1 MRIAKKVLAIVLA
14 IVMVVGS
21 FVIATS
27 AADDKKI
34 YLSLKAQ
41 VMTGTGASQSEAL
54 KLDTQ
59 VPSTIRAS
67 AFSKQT
73 TDINTYK
80 STSSTLAYHDSS
92 EVITVNPGDM
102 VWITTSLKS
111 VGGVYPDAIQ
121 GQVFYDTN
129 VFTSVASLVTNTYIW
144 NAKNELYKH
153 SNSTLSGGVIY
164 GRATQD
170 FRDEYTPADFD
181 DAMDAQYNQYTWF
194 SAVDPGAVLA
204 NEEFPEM
211 VAAQNS
217 DLVTFPVYV
226 RTDAP
231 AGATAKIFTYNY
243 AKLSGTYL
251 PASDYSA
258 QFDMGDIYESP
269 IGYGPEMFDLTNAVL
284 TFKVAGG
291 EAELDYEE
299 LKAQIADYEGRD
311 GSVYT
316 EGTWA
321 DATAAYNTAKAL
333 VDAAESQDDID
344 NAANALKAALAAL
357 EAKPVL
363 DYTGINN
370 AIGSVPADLS
380 TYTTSTASAVS
391 TALANAES
399 VKASATT
406 QGELDNAATA
416 LNNAVTALEAKANF
430 NNLDSALDEAKD
442 IVNKG
447 YTAETWARLQNAIA
461 VAEAFDRDETGV
473 SQQPA
478 VTAAAEEIIDAI
490 EGLDKEVVLDYTAWN
505 AAVAK
510 IPANLEGYTPASVS
524 AYEADKAAADAAF
537 AAAVLAKDQTALDKA
552 AADLEAAIA
561 LLTAVADKDAL
572 KAAIDDTPEY
582 AADMYSNWDA
592 YAAALEAA
600 NTVYADPNASADAVA
615 NATSALVNAK
625 GALTVAP
632 ADYTAVED
640 AKDSVPADL
649 SAYTADSAKAVNDA
663 VAAVVYGKL
672 KTEQEAVNAM
682 AKAIVDAVEAL
693 EKLADYTAV
702 EDAIDAIPADLS
714 IYTDE
719 TVKAVKDAVAAVV
732 YGLGATQQDVV
743 NGYAADINTAV
754 GNLVEKDADYSAVT
768 EALGKVKA
776 LNRALYT
783 EASLA
788 DVDYAVSQVVEG
800 KKISEQE
807 AVNAMAAAINEALGN
822 LKLKPTEGYV
832 QETTSST
839 DVPYGMNT
847 FSVKV
852 EGRPNKIRFVVA
864 DNTDLTITFSRE
876 AARAVGSIVSYNA
889 NGEVVN
895 DLSREIAYEIW
906 TIDSTMQAGTYYVQ
920 AKDNDGWE
928 ALDLAY
934 IFEFKY
940 STDDK
945 AVNSIEAVESNTAAT
960 GEKVYLTVKT
970 GADVLKVR
978 TVSNGV
984 VATFADR
991 TVEDGVAT
999 FEVYAKAYITGDN
1012 TVSFQ
1017 IKTADGWET
1026 IDDTFVIIGE

>member
-14 IVMVVGS
+14 IVMVVGT
-21 FVIATS
+21 FAIATS
-27 AADDKKI
+27 AAGDAKI
-34 YLSLKAQ
+34 YVTLKAQ
-41 VMTGTGASQSEAL
+41 VMTGTGASESVTLGVEDACPTSVRNTNIANQRA
-54 KLDTQ
+54 DVTTYT
-59 VPSTIRAS
+59 STKAS
-67 AFSKQT
+67 
-73 TDINTYK
+73 
-80 STSSTLAYHDSS
+80 LAYQDGSATI
-92 EVITVNPGDM
+92 VVNPGDM
-102 VWITTSLKS
+102 IWVTTNLKS
-111 VGGVYPDAIQ
+111 ENIYPDAVQ
-121 GQVFYDTN
+121 GQVFYDTGL
-129 VFTSVASLVTNTYIW
+129 FTSVAMTVTQCFQWNSANEIAKYTNT
-144 NAKNELYKH
+144 
-153 SNSTLSGGVIY
+153 TLSGGTVW
-164 GRATQD
+164 GRVADDVRQTYSA
-170 FRDEYTPADFD
+170 FSGDEADK
-181 DAMDAQYNQYTWF
+181 YHYYHWF
-194 SAVDPGAVLA
+194 AAVDSSAVA
-204 NEEFPEM
+204 NDMEIVE
-211 VAAQNS
+211 AQNS
-217 DLVTFPVYV
+217 DLVTIPVYV
-226 RTDAP
+226 RPDAQP
-231 AGATAKIFTYNY
+231 GQTGTIFTV
-243 AKLSGTYL
+243 AHSKLTGSAL
-251 PASDYSA
+251 PSTDYSGDA
-258 QFDMGDIYESP
+258 GDIYETPYKISEDAWDVS
-269 IGYGPEMFDLTNAVL
+269 GATLNFV
-284 TFKVAGG
+284 VAGG

-299 LKAQIADYEGRD
+299 LNAQIADYEGRD
-311 GSVYT
+311 ADAYT
-316 EGTWA
+316 AETWA

-333 VDAAESQDDID
+333 VDAAESQDDI
-344 NAANALKAALAAL
+344 NTAATNLKNALAAL

-363 DYTGINN
+363 NYDGINA
-370 AIGSVPADLS
+370 AIASVPADLS
-380 TYTTSTASAVS
+380 TYTTSTASAVT

-442 IVNKG
+442 IVNEG

-461 VAEAFDRDETGV
+461 VAEAFNRDETGV
-473 SQQPA
+473 SKQPE

-490 EGLDKEVVLDYTAWN
+490 EGLEKEVVLNYTAWN
-505 AAVAK
+505 EAVAK
-510 IPANLEGYTPASVS
+510 IPADLEGYTPASVS
-524 AYEADKAAADAAF
+524 AYEAGKAAADAAY
-537 AAAVLAKDQTALDKA
+537 AAAVLAKDQVALDKA
-552 AADLEAAIA
+552 ATDLEAAIA

-615 NATSALVNAK
+615 NATTALVNAK

-693 EKLADYTAV
+693 ERLADYTAV

-719 TVKAVKDAVAAVV
+719 TVKAVNDAVAAVV
-732 YGLGATQQDVV
+732 YGLGETQQDVV

-768 EALGKVKA
+768 EALGKVEA

-807 AVNAMAAAINEALGN
+807 AVNAMAAAINEALDN

-889 NGEVVN
+889 NDEVVN

-999 FEVYAKAYITGDN
+999 FEVYAKAYITGEN